1 MVGYLWAVSHSN
13 EQDLPKELRV
23 RECTYSQDGETC
35 TRKLYATG
43 LCKGHYLRKWRG
55 LPLGSVKIREPHG
68 RKLSDAQVLVIYR
81 KVSTGV
87 MSRQEAA
94 DRFNVSYWTITD
106 IMRKRR
112 VVQQQ
117 DTAAD
122 S

>member
-1 MVGYLWAVSHSN
+1 MGCYLWAVSYSN
-13 EQDLPKELRV
+13 EQDLPKDLRV
-23 RECTYSQDGETC
+23 RECTYSQGGETC

-81 KVSTGV
+81 KVKSGV
-87 MSRQEAA
+87 MSRKQAA
-94 DRFNVSYWTITD
+94 EKFNVSYFTICD
-106 IMRKRR
+106 VMRGRR
-112 VVQQQ
+112 AVQQQ